1 MKTLFL
7 DLETFSD
14 VPITN
19 GTYAYAER
27 AEVLLVAWAWGDDP
41 VEVWDTADRDVWEDW
56 AKPKLQGMID
66 DAEQVVVHAK
76 SDFDPVVLR
85 KQGMSVPPEKI
96 LNTSVLAL
104 QHSLPAGLD
113 VLCGVLDVPF
123 DLAKDKAGKKL
134 IQLFTKPLGKNRKL
148 RRATRETHPVE
159 WEAFKV
165 YAASDIT
172 SMRAVLARLPR
183 WNDTPFER
191 EIQILD
197 QRCNARGVR
206 LDLDLAHAALR
217 AFDRTKKYL
226 SQEGSRLTNGEVGA
240 LTQRDRLLDYLSQG
254 LGFWLPDM
262 KKGTVR
268 DLLEDPELPQGVR
281 ELLELRQQAAAAS
294 PAKYKAALRTVSPDG
309 RLRGM
314 TQYCG
319 ASRTARDAG
328 RLVQLQNL
336 PRPTLK
342 PAEIEIGIRAMK
354 MDCEDLLYDNR

>member
-41 VEVWDTADRDVWEDW
+41 VSVWDTADPDVWEDW
-56 AKPKLQGMID
+56 AKPKLQAMLDGAGEI
-66 DAEQVVVHAK
+66 VIHTK

-85 KQGMSVPPEKI
+85 KRGMRVDPERI
-96 LNTSVLAL
+96 INTSVLAL

-113 VLCGVLDVPF
+113 ELCRVLHVPF

-134 IQLFTKPLGKNRKL
+134 IQLFTKPFGKNRKL

-172 SMRAVLARLPR
+172 SMREVLRRLPR

-191 EIQILD
+191 AIQLLD
-197 QRCNARGVR
+197 QRCNERGVKI
-206 LDLDLAHAALR
+206 DLELANAALR

-226 SQEGSRLTNGEVGA
+226 SAEGARLTNGEVSA
-240 LTQRDRLLDYLSQG
+240 LTQRDRLLDYLSS
-254 LGFWLPDM
+254 GFGFELPDM

-268 DLLEDPELPQGVR
+268 DLLEDPELPPGVR
-281 ELLELRQQAAAAS
+281 DLLELRQQAAAAS

-319 ASRTARDAG
+319 ASRTRRDAG

-342 PAEIEIGIRAMK
+342 PHEIEIGIQAMK
-354 MDCEDLLYDNR
+354 KDCEDLLYDNR